1 MMTQN
6 IYVFQLFFE
15 KNIEI
20 LISII
25 ILQKETF
32 SNMNYDVMIH
42 KYQQIFQI
50 YFGKQNTNK
59 YNKYIIKLILHYV
72 EIKQKVKQ

>member
-6 IYVFQLFFE
+6 IYVFQLSFVE
-15 KNIEI
+15 NIEI

-42 KYQQIFQI
+42 EYQQIFQI